1 MLFSA
6 RWPAAAT
13 AILFFIAAGMSPAGA
28 NWQASVEK
36 DDFGDDHVGVAI
48 STTGGR
54 ALGLRCEN
62 RSEPTLIFATRELWS
77 DEFAGFPATL
87 LIKVDDGEPESLP
100 ASLESYPMM
109 VGFSQQMGVRVMA
122 AGDSLLPLIEQIAK
136 SKGRVAV
143 ALELAGKR
151 FENTRFST
159 RGSRAA
165 FKKIWSYCGSPSS
178 QSVKPEM

>member
-1 MLFSA
+1 MTIGE

-13 AILFFIAAGMSPAGA
+13 AIFLLLATSVGPAEA

-48 STTGGR
+48 STMGGR
-54 ALGLRCEN
+54 ALALKCEN
-62 RSEPTLIFATRELWS
+62 KNEPTLIFATRELWS
-77 DEFAGFPATL
+77 DQFAGFPATL
-87 LIKVDDGEPESLP
+87 LIKVDEGEPESLS

-109 VGFSQQMGVRVMA
+109 VGFGQQMGVRVLA
-122 AGDSLLPLIEQIAK
+122 SGDSLLPLIEQIAK

-151 FENTRFST
+151 FENTRFSA

-165 FKKIWSYCGSPSS
+165 FKKIWGYCGSPSS
-178 QSVKPEM
+178 QSEKPEM